1 MIIIIIITR
10 RITNLLITKRIT
22 YTCKRNGMLLQV
34 IIVEFGS
41 YAFSTVSLTTDQWL
55 WCLLFGCG
63 ELIWGQVSITSFSD
77 LE

>member
-1 MIIIIIITR
+1 MVNT
-10 RITNLLITKRIT
+10 TV
-22 YTCKRNGMLLQV
+22 LLQV

-63 ELIWGQVSITSFSD
+63 ELLWGQVSKTRITISLFNKKPK
-77 LE
+77 